1 MSKKDYSKI
10 PVKDLEG
17 LKALDLQLKEG
28 LNDTIEHYKA
38 GLITSQEAC
47 HLIYLAYKKYLKE
60 YIKCF

>member
-1 MSKKDYSKI
+1 MKKKDYSKI

-28 LNDTIEHYKA
+28 LNDTIKHYQA

-47 HLIYLAYKKYLKE
+47 HLIYKTYSKYKRLYM
-60 YIKCF
+60 KCF